1 MIKIIIYSISSLFRE
16 RKKRAYELLKAYQR
30 FQQQWFEEDRKYLE
44 QSYSILDDI
53 SKFQCADFELD
64 ESECIKSLPNN
75 LNWDDIKINT
85 SNYKNNNNNDE
96 KSENDNNHN
105 IILKN
110 KIISLVDD
118 SIVLRTIGI
127 EIKILL
133 LMSGESNFY
142 IFTRCR
148 QSEFS
153 EATAVCCIS
162 KELESARKFISFAV
176 LEKKPNE
183 EGFLIKSLKRQEI
196 PHQDN
201 YIKPLDL
208 SEIEFVYIDN
218 GDNRCFL
225 FLTRQEQN
233 TNLLMLGDFYIPI
246 QEKSNVMF
254 AGSGDLISIKQFEIR
269 QTKRDSF
276 INYRNMNNENIQCC
290 NIF

>member
-1 MIKIIIYSISSLFRE
+1 MR
-16 RKKRAYELLKAYQR
+16 AYQR
-30 FQQQWFEEDRKYLE
+30 FQQQWFEVDKNDLV

-64 ESECIKSLPNN
+64 ESESIKSLPNN
-75 LNWDDIKINT
+75 LKWDDIKINNNI
-85 SNYKNNNNNDE
+85 NYNNNNNNNNNDNNKSNNNNFDE

-118 SIVLRTIGI
+118 SIVLRTIGV

-153 EATAVCCIS
+153 EDTAVCCIS

-176 LEKKPNE
+176 LEKKTNE
-183 EGFLIKSLKRQEI
+183 EGFLIKNLKRQEI

-225 FLTRQEQN
+225 FLTKQEQN
-233 TNLLMLGDFYIPI
+233 TNLLMLGDFYLPI

-254 AGSGDLISIKQFEIR
+254 AGSGDLISIKQFEIK

>member
-1 MIKIIIYSISSLFRE
+1 M
-16 RKKRAYELLKAYQR
+16 KAYQR
-30 FQQQWFEEDRKYLE
+30 FQQQWFEVDRKYLE

-75 LNWDDIKINT
+75 LNWDDIKINNNI
-85 SNYKNNNNNDE
+85 NYKNNNNNDE

-110 KIISLVDD
+110 KIICLVDD

-176 LEKKPNE
+176 LEKKVNE
-183 EGFLIKSLKRQEI
+183 EGFLIKNLKRQEI

-233 TNLLMLGDFYIPI
+233 TNLLMLGDFYAPI